1 MAQIS
6 TIGAG
11 MFSDLSIAMP
21 ATDITLTGY
30 EALAEA
36 DLKDL
41 FASEIVSQGGTK
53 AVDTFV
59 SVSDVREFPSVGTPP
74 NIVNVPVYGQST
86 SQQIQGQAD
95 SPSME
100 IQLNFVAAEWADGSL
115 LGDAVGD
122 GVGYVFRFALMN
134 AAPTNLLSDAIGGA
148 AGMGSVENSMYFWYG
163 KIEALLVNP
172 QLTDSNSATVT
183 LSVQS
188 DFLGAFTV

>member
-1 MAQIS
+1 MTQLA

-11 MFSDLSIAMP
+11 MFSDMSIAVP
-21 ATDITLTGY
+21 ATDISLTGY
-30 EALAEA
+30 TALAA
-36 DLKDL
+36 SDLADL

-53 AVDTFV
+53 GVDTYT
-59 SVSDVREFPSVGTPP
+59 SMKNVREFPSVGTPP

-100 IQLNFVAAEWADGSL
+100 LQLNFVAEDWAAGTI
-115 LGDAVGD
+115 LGDMVGD
-122 GVGYVFRFALMN
+122 GTAYVFRFAMLN
-134 AAPTNLLSDAIGGA
+134 AEPTALESDSVGA
-148 AGMGSVENSMYFWYG
+148 GAGLGSVENSIWYWYG
-163 KIEALLVNP
+163 KVEALLINP

-188 DFLGAFTV
+188 DFQGAFTV